1 MSSLLRLFRDSCGL
15 VARIIAH
22 KIVALVI
29 LIGVGVS
36 LLIVPGLTNQ
46 LGANPIERLLHVS
59 GEIAIWT
66 LGAVL
71 SLTPLRVLFPRSA
84 FVNALNRHRRYIG
97 VSACVY
103 GLIHFSCHVLYQ
115 GDWDDLLQSFAKPF
129 IWFGLTGLTI
139 LVLLALTSNNWA
151 VRKLG
156 GKRWKLLHRLAYVA
170 AIALIYHQSIA
181 GKGHW
186 YVARW
191 LLLLLVTL
199 EGARLVKRIWFTK
212 PTANHIT
219 AKPTKA

>member
-1 MSSLLRLFRDSCGL
+1 MTL
-15 VARIIAH
+15 VSRILAR
-22 KIVALVI
+22 KIVALAI
-29 LIGVGVS
+29 LFGIGVCF
-36 LLIVPGLTNQ
+36 LIVPALTNQ

-66 LGAVL
+66 LGFAL

-84 FVNALNRHRRYIG
+84 VVNALNRHRRYIG
-97 VSACVY
+97 VSACIY
-103 GLIHFSCHVLYQ
+103 GLIHFSCHLLYQ
-115 GDWDDLLQSFAKPF
+115 GDLEDVLQSFSKPF
-129 IWFGLTGLTI
+129 IWFGLIGLTI

-170 AIALIYHQSIA
+170 AIVLIYHQTIA

-191 LLLLLVTL
+191 LLFLLVAL
-199 EGARLVKRIWFTK
+199 EGARLAKKFWLTK
-212 PTANHIT
+212 PSTT
-219 AKPTKA
+219 GVPTKVGEVPR

>member
-1 MSSLLRLFRDSCGL
+1 MNL
-15 VARIIAH
+15 VVRILAH
-22 KIVALVI
+22 KIVALGI
-29 LIGVGVS
+29 LVGVGGYF
-36 LLIVPGLTNQ
+36 LIVPGLTNQ
-46 LGANPIERLLHVS
+46 LGANPVERLLHVS

-84 FVNALNRHRRYIG
+84 IVNALNRHRRYIG
-97 VSACVY
+97 VSACIY

-115 GDWDDLLQSFAKPF
+115 GDWDDLLRSFGKPF
-129 IWFGLTGLTI
+129 IWFGATGLCI

-156 GKRWKLLHRLAYVA
+156 GKRWKLIHRLAYLA
-170 AIALIYHQSIA
+170 AVVLIYHQSIA

-191 LLLLLVTL
+191 LLFLLAVL
-199 EGARLVKRIWFTK
+199 EGARLVKKTWFK
-212 PTANHIT
+212 
-219 AKPTKA
+219 KAVVERLPAEAGKVSQ

>member
-1 MSSLLRLFRDSCGL
+1 MNL
-15 VARIIAH
+15 VTRILAN
-22 KIVALVI
+22 KFVALAI
-29 LIGVGVS
+29 LFGVGIY

-84 FVNALNRHRRYIG
+84 IVNALNRHRRYIG
-97 VSACVY
+97 VSACIY
-103 GLIHFSCHVLYQ
+103 GLIHFSCHLLYQ
-115 GDWDDLLQSFAKPF
+115 GDLDDVLQSFTKPF
-129 IWFGLTGLTI
+129 TWFGLAGLSI
-139 LVLLALTSNNWA
+139 LVLLGLTSNNWA

-156 GKRWKLLHRLAYVA
+156 GKRWKLLHRLAYLA
-170 AIALIYHQSIA
+170 AILLIFHQSIA

-191 LLLLLVTL
+191 LLLLLVVL
-199 EGARLVKRIWFTK
+199 EGARVAKKFWFKTS
-212 PTANHIT
+212 TAG
-219 AKPTKA
+219 